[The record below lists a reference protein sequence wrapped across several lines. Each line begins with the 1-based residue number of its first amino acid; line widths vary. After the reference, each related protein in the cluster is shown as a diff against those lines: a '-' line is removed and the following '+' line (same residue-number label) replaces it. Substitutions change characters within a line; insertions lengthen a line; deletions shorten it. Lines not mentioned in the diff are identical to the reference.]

1 MKWRDK
7 LDPRSI
13 VLHTGKNAAASA
25 KESAA
30 NMAAS
35 AKAGMDKTK
44 ATIQEKGEKM
54 TAHDPMQKEMAKEK
68 KDERKHEAEYE
79 KQAAR
84 EQNAAQRQAA
94 AYPTTGVTGHHTGTG
109 GTYR

>member
-1 MKWRDK
+1 MQ
-7 LDPRSI
+7 
-13 VLHTGKNAAASA
+13 TGKNAAASV

-35 AKAGMDKTK
+35 AKSGMDKTK
-44 ATIQEKGEKM
+44 ATLQEKGEKM
-54 TAHDPMQKEMAKEK
+54 TAHDPMQKEMAREK
-68 KDERKHEAEYE
+68 KEERKHEAEYE
-79 KQAAR
+79 KQAKH

-94 AYPTTGVTGHHTGTG
+94 GTTTHSTTGVTGHHTTTG